1 MPGKGRFFMGD
12 LQISG
17 TVLGDLRRTFST
29 IADRMDTVSRAMGNA
44 NGESVGAPK
53 LIDDVHDFA
62 DDWHYGIGQIGK
74 HADDAVHMI
83 DQIGKTFDDADL
95 QLANSLKTGKK

>member
-1 MPGKGRFFMGD
+1 MGD
-12 LQISG
+12 LQING
-17 TVLGDLRRTFST
+17 TVMGDLRKTFST
-29 IADRMDTVSRAMGNA
+29 IADRMDVVSRTMGNA

-62 DDWHYGIGQIGK
+62 DDWHYGIKQIGQ
-74 HADDAVHMI
+74 HADTAVHMI